1 MKINCATENF
11 RELIWD
17 QIVDAEEANNITLD
31 AEVYDDFADEFA
43 GDVLRS
49 LAHCG
54 VTWERCHTQSVGA
67 MVCVQSA
74 TDEERD
80 LFDSVVD
87 SAMPSIAAKIE
98 QFVESMASA
107 ASKVCGK
114 TIEIDRSGGEGHCW
128 RTVSAA
134 SDVPFDIIEEIE
146 GHILDG
152 GRATCADFVASDGQ
166 HYRW

>member
-1 MKINCATENF
+1 MEINCATENF

-17 QIVDAEEANNITLD
+17 EICDAEEANNITLD
-31 AEVYDDFADEFA
+31 SVIYNDIADIFA

-49 LAHCG
+49 LAHSG
-54 VTWERCHTQSVGA
+54 VAWTRCHTQSVGD
-67 MVCVQSA
+67 MICVQSA
-74 TDEERD
+74 THDERD
-80 LFDSVVD
+80 LFYAAVD
-87 SAMPSIAAKIE
+87 AARPEIAKKIE
-98 QFVESMASA
+98 QFVESMARKL
-107 ASKVCGK
+107 SKVCGK

-128 RTVSAA
+128 RTVSR
-134 SDVPFDIIEEIE
+134 DYVPADIIEEIE